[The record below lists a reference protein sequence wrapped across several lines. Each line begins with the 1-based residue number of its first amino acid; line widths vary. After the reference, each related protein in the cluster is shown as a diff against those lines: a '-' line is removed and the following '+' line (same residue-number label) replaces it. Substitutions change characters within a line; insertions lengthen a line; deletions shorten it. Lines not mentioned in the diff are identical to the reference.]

1 MSSDFG
7 MCEVGAYKAWPQIK
21 VCIIIVGIE
30 AGVVYSFSVLK
41 RKIISR
47 KEEAFLD
54 KEFHRSPALI
64 DLFSF
69 YRTRV
74 RSLAMLVTN

>member
-1 MSSDFG
+1 
-7 MCEVGAYKAWPQIK
+7 MCEDGACRGMATNQGVFYNHR
-21 VCIIIVGIE
+21 

-69 YRTRV
+69 TLLKIGRV
-74 RSLAMLVTN
+74 I